1 MSVQWFKMLGRHYAM
16 PFNSISPKMQKV
28 LEYHQSMF
36 GESGR
41 YELNFETFDLASVR
55 PMFRIG
61 LLTALQCGV
70 PIQAEVNVRVNVLN
84 RSSLSYKS
92 LSYKLTIPNTGPAPG
107 SAVHRYFKAHRRA
120 YVAHAQEL
128 HLGSD

>member
-1 MSVQWFKMLGRHYAM
+1 MSVQWFKMLGRHYEI
-16 PFNSISPKMQKV
+16 PFNSISPKIQKT

-70 PIQAEVNVRVNVLN
+70 PIQAEVNVRVNVWN
-84 RSSLSYKS
+84 RSS
-92 LSYKLTIPNTGPAPG
+92 LSYKLTIPNTGPVPG